1 MADTPIDPQPE
12 EKKEDV
18 IADYYEG
25 VKDLEMQGYESG
37 IKKARNTL
45 FVTAGLVF
53 LSEMLGASIQGI
65 PITALLVGIAAVEA
79 GLFVALGFWTK
90 TKPFTAIIVGLIL
103 FIGLWVLTIAL
114 TSAEAIYKGILVKI
128 IIISYL
134 ASALKPAKAWEDAKK
149 R

>member
-1 MADTPIDPQPE
+1 MPETPINPEPE

-25 VKDLEMQGYESG
+25 VKDLEMQGYETG

-53 LSEMLGASIQGI
+53 LSEMIGASVQGI
-65 PITALLVGIAAVEA
+65 PVTALLVGIAAVEA

-114 TSAEAIYKGILVKI
+114 TSTEAIYKGILVKI